1 VTTREDA
8 THPGPSLV
16 GSSRRP
22 PLERTLREGVRA
34 RDRAALAAFYER
46 YFEEVYALTFRL
58 LGAREAAEDVTQD
71 VFVKVHR
78 AADRLD
84 AARDPMP
91 WLASIVWNS
100 CRDHWRSAPHR
111 MLRRSA
117 DVTAPAVAAMLPADG
132 SDPAQE
138 FQLAERERIVQGA
151 LCELPESLRAVV
163 VLHDFAGLDLNEV
176 AAAIGV
182 SHAAARKRH
191 SRALERLGELLRGRL
206 EP

>member
-8 THPGPSLV
+8 TPPGSSPT

-22 PLERTLREGVRA
+22 PLERTLRDGVRA

-58 LGAREAAEDVTQD
+58 LGVREAAEDVTQD

-111 MLRRSA
+111 MLRRSS
-117 DVTAPAVAAMLPADG
+117 DVSAPAVAATLTDG

-138 FQLAERERIVQGA
+138 FQHAERERIVQGA

-163 VLHDFAGLDLNEV
+163 VLHDFGGLDLSEV
-176 AAAIGV
+176 ARAIGV

-191 SRALERLGELLRGRL
+191 SRALDRLGELLRGRL

>member
-1 VTTREDA
+1 M
-8 THPGPSLV
+8 
-16 GSSRRP
+16 
-22 PLERTLREGVRA
+22 REGVRA
-34 RDRAALAAFYER
+34 RNRAALSAFYER
-46 YFEEVYALTFRL
+46 YFEEVYALAFRL

-84 AARDPMP
+84 VARDPLP

-100 CRDHWRSAPHR
+100 CRDHWRSGAHR

-117 DVTAPAVAAMLPADG
+117 DVTAPVVAAMLPADG
-132 SDPAQE
+132 NDPAQE
-138 FQLAERERIVQGA
+138 FQQAERERIVQGA
-151 LCELPESLRAVV
+151 LGELPESLRAVV
-163 VLHDFAGLDLNEV
+163 VLHDFVGLDLREV

-191 SRALERLGELLRGRL
+191 SRALDQLGELLRGRL

>member
-1 VTTREDA
+1 MTTPRDV
-8 THPGPSLV
+8 THPGSSLV

-22 PLERTLREGVRA
+22 PLERSLREGVRA
-34 RDRAALAAFYER
+34 RDRVALSAFYER

-58 LGAREAAEDVTQD
+58 LGVREAAEDVTQD

-100 CRDHWRSAPHR
+100 CRDHWRSAPQR
-111 MLRRSA
+111 MQRRSA
-117 DVTAPAVAAMLPADG
+117 DVTAPGVAAVLAADG

-138 FQLAERERIVQGA
+138 FQQAERERIVQGA

-163 VLHDFAGLDLNEV
+163 VLHDFAGLDLSEV
-176 AAAIGV
+176 AGAMGV

-191 SRALERLGELLRGRL
+191 SRALDRLGELLRVRL
-206 EP
+206 ES